1 MSYFTWDEDLD
12 VGVEA
17 MNDQHKKLIALMEE
31 VYQKNAAKVGK
42 EGVLQATQTLID
54 YVIKHFRDEEA
65 YMESINFPGLE
76 AHKQIHRNLLG
87 DLNDLAKKFVASDDS
102 ELSEEF
108 MAFLSLWINTH
119 ILAIDNKYHDDDED
133 VA

>member
-17 MNDQHKKLIALMEE
+17 MNNQHKKLIALMEE

-76 AHKQIHRNLLG
+76 AHKQIHRNLLA
-87 DLNDLAKKFVASDDS
+87 DLNDLARQFVASDDT